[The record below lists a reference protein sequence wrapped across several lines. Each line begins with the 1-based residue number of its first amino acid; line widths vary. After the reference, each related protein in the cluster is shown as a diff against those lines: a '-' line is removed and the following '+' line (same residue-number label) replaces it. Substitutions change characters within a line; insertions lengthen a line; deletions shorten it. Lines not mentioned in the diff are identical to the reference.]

1 MFIKA
6 HGGYFYT
13 CFLEAY
19 SFSFSISWPES
30 SGLDVPEK
38 IGLGSVS
45 PAGVISGFPELIFE
59 LRMGIDLQTFLS
71 LGKTHKV
78 VVLLSC

>member
-19 SFSFSISWPES
+19 NFSFSMSWPES
-30 SGLDVPEK
+30 SGLDVPEN
-38 IGLGSVS
+38 IGLGGVS

-59 LRMGIDLQTFLS
+59 LRMGIGLQTFLS
-71 LGKTHKV
+71 LGKNHKV

>member
-1 MFIKA
+1 M
-6 HGGYFYT
+6 
-13 CFLEAY
+13 
-19 SFSFSISWPES
+19 
-30 SGLDVPEK
+30 DVPEK
-38 IGLGSVS
+38 IGLGGVS

-59 LRMGIDLQTFLS
+59 LRMEIDLQTFLS